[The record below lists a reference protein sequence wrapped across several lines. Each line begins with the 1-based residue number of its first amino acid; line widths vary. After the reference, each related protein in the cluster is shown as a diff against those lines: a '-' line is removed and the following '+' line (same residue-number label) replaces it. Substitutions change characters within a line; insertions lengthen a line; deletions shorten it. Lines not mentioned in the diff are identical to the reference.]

1 MKNVFDKAKEEYD
14 MTPIPDELSSVVQAG
29 IQQGRAAYRR
39 HNARRRSVLST
50 AACLALLVTALN
62 ISPTVA
68 KAACDIPVVGGLF
81 QILTFRQYTDTNED
95 RTVEV
100 NQPGLIGSDYAEK
113 IDAEIQRHVSEKL
126 AEAEKAVADAKAA
139 FIATG
144 GTEEEWAARN
154 TTVSVDYEI
163 KSRTDTTVSFV
174 ISSYVSVAT
183 AYQEQMYYNLDV
195 ANNRELTLANLLG
208 DNWVNLCNDAIRAE
222 MAAAEDPTVYFG
234 ADMGGFTSV
243 DETTTFYINEA
254 GNPVVTFPR
263 ATIAIN
269 ALGVVEFEITT
280 A

>member
-208 DNWVNLCNDAIRAE
+208 DNWVNLCNYAIRAE